1 MTIDLTQFHDAFFEE
16 SFEALDSMEAAL
28 LKLDI
33 GAPEPELINT
43 IFRVAHSIKGGSAT
57 FGFSDI
63 ASFTHSLETL
73 LDELRSGGMQ
83 VTLAISDLLLKS
95 VDVMR
100 AMLRSTQA
108 KQPLDMQKVSDLQF
122 DLELTI
128 AQKNSAPPAKPAPAP
143 AAAPAATA
151 PGGAV
156 ASTSG
161 VPAGAVPAGAAST
174 TAPVA
179 TVGAAGAPGA
189 AGAAGAAAPAATA
202 PVAAVVATP
211 YGAPVGASPAATGS
225 AATASAAAGPGHA
238 TASPAA
244 ATATASTSRGWEI
257 SFRPYRELFA
267 RGNDPLRMLRE
278 LAELGDLTVHVDT
291 SALPTFSDLDSQSC
305 YLAWNLELAGD
316 VLEADIKQVFEWAEG
331 DCDLELRQVGAPEAN
346 AAALA
351 PAPAAGDATQATLVD
366 GPAPNATAESQP
378 AIHADRSA
386 SAGAADAAV
395 ADAILSATDHK
406 PDAPAHNTTAAS
418 APAATPAASAP
429 AAPTHQPTLSPV
441 KENKPDTPVAAIG
454 DSGSIR
460 VSVEKIDELMN
471 TVGELVITQAML
483 SQLGTAM
490 EGPNA
495 EKLRAGLA
503 QLERNTRELQESVMR
518 VRMLPISFVFSR
530 FPRMVRD
537 IAQRL
542 GKQIDLKLTGEQ
554 TELDKTVLEKIGDP
568 LVHLVRN
575 SIDHGIEMP
584 DARIAAGKPAAGTV
598 HLDACHRGGNI
609 AVEVSDD
616 GGGLDKD
623 RILAKARQR
632 GLVGPNDALT
642 DDQIHDLI
650 FLPGFS
656 TAEKTTDLSGRGV
669 GMDVVRRNV
678 KELGGKIELRSEQGK
693 GSRFIITLPLTL
705 AIVDGQSVAV
715 GSETYIIPL
724 ISIVESMRLK
734 ETAISRLSGHNEV
747 FSFRG
752 DYLPIIRLHELFGVE
767 PRARALHEG
776 LVVIA
781 EGDGRRVGLF
791 VDDLL
796 GQQQVVIKSLE
807 ANYGHVEGVSGATI
821 LGDGSVAL
829 ILDVTG
835 IIHAASMRAAA

>member
-57 FGFSDI
+57 FGFSGI
-63 ASFTHSLETL
+63 ASFTHSCETL

-83 VTLAISDLLLKS
+83 VTTEISDLLLKT
-95 VDVMR
+95 VDIMR
-100 AMLRSTQA
+100 EMLRATQA
-108 KQPLDMQKVSDLQF
+108 KQQIDMQRASDVQF
-122 DLELTI
+122 DVEAMI
-128 AQKNSAPPAKPAPAP
+128 AKKNNAPAKAAAP
-143 AAAPAATA
+143 AAAPAAAANTGT
-151 PGGAV
+151 P
-156 ASTSG
+156 
-161 VPAGAVPAGAAST
+161 PAA
-174 TAPVA
+174 
-179 TVGAAGAPGA
+179 
-189 AGAAGAAAPAATA
+189 AAAPAAD
-202 PVAAVVATP
+202 
-211 YGAPVGASPAATGS
+211 
-225 AATASAAAGPGHA
+225 AG
-238 TASPAA
+238 
-244 ATATASTSRGWEI
+244 RYWEI
-257 SFRPYRELFA
+257 NFRPYPELFA

-278 LAELGDLTVHVDT
+278 LAEMGELQVKANLD
-291 SALPTFSDLDSQSC
+291 SLPTFAELDPQSC
-305 YLAWNLELAGD
+305 YLAWELKLSGD
-316 VLEADIKQVFEWAEG
+316 VAEESIKNVFEWAEG
-331 DCDLELRQVGAPEAN
+331 DCDLTVKLVGDTAAAGAPSS
-346 AAALA
+346 AA
-351 PAPAAGDATQATLVD
+351 APAAGT
-366 GPAPNATAESQP
+366 PAATAAVSEP
-378 AIHADRSA
+378 VAT
-386 SAGAADAAV
+386 AAV
-395 ADAILSATDHK
+395 A
-406 PDAPAHNTTAAS
+406 APAVTSAA
-418 APAATPAASAP
+418 AATPAAAP
-429 AAPTHQPTLSPV
+429 AAATAPAAAAPAAAAPAS
-441 KENKPDTPVAAIG
+441 VAAGG

-483 SQLGTAM
+483 SQLGNAVD
-490 EGPNA
+490 GPNA

-584 DARIAAGKPAAGTV
+584 DARVAAGKSAAGTV

-616 GGGLDKD
+616 GGGLNKE
-623 RILAKARQR
+623 RILAKAKQR
-632 GLVGPNDALT
+632 GLVGANDQLT

-656 TAEKTTDLSGRGV
+656 TADKTTDLSGRGV

-678 KELGGKIELRSEQGK
+678 KELGGKIELKSEQGK

-715 GSETYIIPL
+715 GNETYIIPL

-734 ETAISRLSGHNEV
+734 ESSISRLSGRNEV

-767 PRARALHEG
+767 PRTRSLHEG

-781 EGDGRRVGLF
+781 EGDGRRIGLF

-807 ANYGHVEGVSGATI
+807 TNYGRVEGVSGATI

-835 IIHAASMRAAA
+835 LIQAASMRAAA

>member
-33 GAPEPELINT
+33 GAPDKELINT

-73 LDELRSGGMQ
+73 LDELRSGNMQ
-83 VTLAISDLLLKS
+83 VTLPMSDLLLKS

-100 AMLRSTQA
+100 AMLRAVQA
-108 KQPLDMQKVSDLQF
+108 KQPLDAQRVSDLQF
-122 DLELTI
+122 DLELMI
-128 AQKNSAPPAKPAPAP
+128 AQKPAAAAPTAPPASPVALAALAAAAAASTPAPESAPPATVAVPVE
-143 AAAPAATA
+143 AAPA
-151 PGGAV
+151 GADRWQI
-156 ASTSG
+156 
-161 VPAGAVPAGAAST
+161 
-174 TAPVA
+174 
-179 TVGAAGAPGA
+179 
-189 AGAAGAAAPAATA
+189 
-202 PVAAVVATP
+202 
-211 YGAPVGASPAATGS
+211 
-225 AATASAAAGPGHA
+225 H
-238 TASPAA
+238 
-244 ATATASTSRGWEI
+244 
-257 SFRPYRELFA
+257 FRPFREFFA
-267 RGNDPLRMLRE
+267 RGNDPMRMLRE
-278 LAELGDLTVHVDT
+278 LAELGELSVTVNAD
-291 SALPTFSDLDSQSC
+291 SLPPLGQLNPQEC
-305 YLAWNLELAGD
+305 HLAWALELSGA
-316 VLEADIKQVFEWAEG
+316 VAEEPIKQVFEWAEG
-331 DCDLELRQVGAPEAN
+331 DCELEIRRVGAEPAGAPDAVLPEA
-346 AAALA
+346 A
-351 PAPAAGDATQATLVD
+351 
-366 GPAPNATAESQP
+366 
-378 AIHADRSA
+378 
-386 SAGAADAAV
+386 
-395 ADAILSATDHK
+395 ADAILSE
-406 PDAPAHNTTAAS
+406 PVIAPVAVAAPV
-418 APAATPAASAP
+418 APAAAAKSEG
-429 AAPTHQPTLSPV
+429 TVSSL
-441 KENKPDTPVAAIG
+441 

-483 SQLGTAM
+483 NQLGSTF
-490 EGPNA
+490 EGPAA

-518 VRMLPISFVFSR
+518 VRMLPITFVFSR

-537 IAQRL
+537 LAQRL
-542 GKQIDLKLTGEQ
+542 GKQIELKLTGEQ

-575 SIDHGIEMP
+575 SIDHGIETP
-584 DARIAAGKPAAGTV
+584 ETRIAAGKPAFGTV

-616 GGGLDKD
+616 GQGLDKD
-623 RILAKARQR
+623 RILAKAKARN
-632 GLVGPNDALT
+632 LIGPNDQLT
-642 DDQIHDLI
+642 DEQIHDLI

-656 TAEKTTDLSGRGV
+656 TAEKTTDVSGRGV

-678 KELGGKIELRSEQGK
+678 KELGGKIELRTQRGK
-693 GSRFIITLPLTL
+693 GSHFIITLPLTL

-715 GSETYIIPL
+715 GTETYIVPL
-724 ISIVESMRLK
+724 ISIVESMQLK
-734 ETAISRLSGHNEV
+734 TSNVTRLSGRGEV

-752 DYLPIIRLHELFGVE
+752 DYLPIIRLHELYGIE
-767 PRARALHEG
+767 PRARHLQEG
-776 LVVIA
+776 LIVVA

-829 ILDVTG
+829 ILDVPG
-835 IIHAASMRAAA
+835 IIRAASLRAAA

>member
-57 FGFSDI
+57 FGFSGI
-63 ASFTHSLETL
+63 ASFTHSCETL

-83 VTLAISDLLLKS
+83 VTTEISDLLLKT
-95 VDVMR
+95 VDIMR
-100 AMLRSTQA
+100 EMLRATQA
-108 KQPLDMQKVSDLQF
+108 KQQIDMQRASDVQF
-122 DLELTI
+122 DVEAMI
-128 AQKNSAPPAKPAPAP
+128 AKKNNAPAKAAAP
-143 AAAPAATA
+143 AAAPAA
-151 PGGAV
+151 
-156 ASTSG
+156 
-161 VPAGAVPAGAAST
+161 AANT
-174 TAPVA
+174 
-179 TVGAAGAPGA
+179 GAPPA
-189 AGAAGAAAPAATA
+189 AAAAPAAD
-202 PVAAVVATP
+202 
-211 YGAPVGASPAATGS
+211 
-225 AATASAAAGPGHA
+225 AG
-238 TASPAA
+238 
-244 ATATASTSRGWEI
+244 RYWEI
-257 SFRPYRELFA
+257 NFRPYPELFA

-278 LAELGDLTVHVDT
+278 LAEMGELQVKANLD
-291 SALPTFSDLDSQSC
+291 SLPTFAELDPQSC
-305 YLAWNLELAGD
+305 YLAWELKLSGD
-316 VLEADIKQVFEWAEG
+316 VAEESIKNVFEWAEG
-331 DCDLELRQVGAPEAN
+331 DCDLTVKLVGDTAAAGAPSS
-346 AAALA
+346 AA
-351 PAPAAGDATQATLVD
+351 APAAGT
-366 GPAPNATAESQP
+366 PAATAAVSEP
-378 AIHADRSA
+378 VAT
-386 SAGAADAAV
+386 AAV
-395 ADAILSATDHK
+395 A
-406 PDAPAHNTTAAS
+406 APAVTSAA
-418 APAATPAASAP
+418 AATPAAAP
-429 AAPTHQPTLSPV
+429 AAATAPAAAAPAAAAPAS
-441 KENKPDTPVAAIG
+441 VAAVG

-483 SQLGTAM
+483 SQLGNAVD
-490 EGPNA
+490 GPNA

-584 DARIAAGKPAAGTV
+584 DARVAAGKSAAGTV

-616 GGGLDKD
+616 GGGLNKE
-623 RILAKARQR
+623 RILAKAKQR
-632 GLVGPNDALT
+632 GLVGANDQLT

-656 TAEKTTDLSGRGV
+656 TADKTTDLSGRGV

-678 KELGGKIELRSEQGK
+678 KELGGKIELKSEQGK

-715 GSETYIIPL
+715 GNETYIIPL

-734 ETAISRLSGHNEV
+734 ESSISRLSGRNEV

-767 PRARALHEG
+767 PRTRSLHEG

-781 EGDGRRVGLF
+781 EGDGRRIGLF

-807 ANYGHVEGVSGATI
+807 TNYGRVEGVSGATI

-835 IIHAASMRAAA
+835 LIQAASMRAAA

>member
-63 ASFTHSLETL
+63 ASFTHSCETL

-83 VTLAISDLLLKS
+83 VSLDISDLLLKT

-100 AMLRSTQA
+100 AMLRSTQS
-108 KQPLDMQKVSDLQF
+108 KQPLDMQRVSDIQF
-122 DLELTI
+122 DVELMI
-128 AQKNSAPPAKPAPAP
+128 AQKNAAPAKP
-143 AAAPAATA
+143 AAAPAK
-151 PGGAV
+151 
-156 ASTSG
+156 
-161 VPAGAVPAGAAST
+161 
-174 TAPVA
+174 
-179 TVGAAGAPGA
+179 
-189 AGAAGAAAPAATA
+189 AAPAAIANTQPAAISA
-202 PVAAVVATP
+202 PAPAVAA
-211 YGAPVGASPAATGS
+211 
-225 AATASAAAGPGHA
+225 ASAGVAVTGVAPH
-238 TASPAA
+238 
-244 ATATASTSRGWEI
+244 WEI
-257 SFRPYRELFA
+257 SFRPYRELFT
-267 RGNDPLRMLRE
+267 RGNDPLRMMRE
-278 LAELGDLTVHVDT
+278 LAELGELTVEVDT
-291 SALPTFSDLDSQSC
+291 SALPGFADLDSQSC
-305 YLAWNLELAGD
+305 YLAWKLELAGD
-316 VLEADIKQVFEWAEG
+316 VTEDAIKQVFEWAEG
-331 DCDLELRQVGAPEAN
+331 DCDLELRLVSSPAVEPVAIEPEP
-346 AAALA
+346 AAVSA
-351 PAPAAGDATQATLVD
+351 PAPTVV
-366 GPAPNATAESQP
+366 PE
-378 AIHADRSA
+378 IV
-386 SAGAADAAV
+386 AAV
-395 ADAILSATDHK
+395 EEPKHEPA
-406 PDAPAHNTTAAS
+406 APAV
-418 APAATPAASAP
+418 P
-429 AAPTHQPTLSPV
+429 AAPTLTAV
-441 KENKPDTPVAAIG
+441 KDAKPDAISAVG

-483 SQLGTAM
+483 SQLGAAL
-490 EGPNA
+490 EGANA

-584 DARIAAGKPAAGTV
+584 EVRIAAGKDAAGTV

-616 GGGLDKD
+616 GGGLDKE

-632 GLVGPNDALT
+632 GLVGQNDVLT

-678 KELGGKIELRSEQGK
+678 KELGGKIELRSERGQ

-715 GSETYIIPL
+715 GTETYIIPL

-734 ETAISRLSGHNEV
+734 ETSISRLSGHNEV

-835 IIHAASMRAAA
+835 IIHAASMRATERPARELPVGAAA

>member
-33 GAPEPELINT
+33 GKPEPELINT

-63 ASFTHSLETL
+63 ASFTHSCETL

-83 VTLAISDLLLKS
+83 VTTAISDLLLKT
-95 VDVMR
+95 VDIMR
-100 AMLRSTQA
+100 DMLRSTQS
-108 KQPLDMQKVSDLQF
+108 KQPIDMQKASDVQF
-122 DLELTI
+122 DVESMI
-128 AQKNSAPPAKPAPAP
+128 AKKNAAGPGDAPAKAAAP
-143 AAAPAATA
+143 AAAPAAAAANTGTSSAA
-151 PGGAV
+151 PA
-156 ASTSG
+156 AAT
-161 VPAGAVPAGAAST
+161 PAN
-174 TAPVA
+174 
-179 TVGAAGAPGA
+179 
-189 AGAAGAAAPAATA
+189 AAPAAT
-202 PVAAVVATP
+202 PVR
-211 YGAPVGASPAATGS
+211 YW
-225 AATASAAAGPGHA
+225 
-238 TASPAA
+238 
-244 ATATASTSRGWEI
+244 RI
-257 SFRPYRELFA
+257 NFRPYPELFA

-278 LAELGDLTVHVDT
+278 LAELGELQVEANLDG
-291 SALPTFSDLDSQSC
+291 LPLFPELDPQSC
-305 YLAWNLELAGD
+305 YLAWEMKLAGD
-316 VLEADIKQVFEWAEG
+316 VAEDAIKQVFEWAEG
-331 DCDLELRQVGAPEAN
+331 DCELG
-346 AAALA
+346 L
-351 PAPAAGDATQATLVD
+351 TLVD
-366 GPAPNATAESQP
+366 DTG
-378 AIHADRSA
+378 
-386 SAGAADAAV
+386 
-395 ADAILSATDHK
+395 
-406 PDAPAHNTTAAS
+406 
-418 APAATPAASAP
+418 AP
-429 AAPTHQPTLSPV
+429 AAPAGASAAA
-441 KENKPDTPVAAIG
+441 DTPATAASEAAGATLAGATTSAATAASGSPAAGNAAGAATGSATAAPASAATPEAASASATNAPAAPVSAPGTTTAAPAAAAPDKPQGVAAVG

-483 SQLGTAM
+483 SQLGNAI
-490 EGPNA
+490 EGPHA

-584 DARIAAGKPAAGTV
+584 DARVAAGKPAAGTV

-616 GGGLDKD
+616 GGGLDKA

-632 GLVGPNDALT
+632 GLVGANDQLT

-678 KELGGKIELRSEQGK
+678 KELGGKIELKSEQGK

-715 GSETYIIPL
+715 GNETYIIPL

-734 ETAISRLSGHNEV
+734 ESSISRLSGRNEV

-767 PRARALHEG
+767 PRTRALHEG

-781 EGDGRRVGLF
+781 EGDGRRIGLF

-807 ANYGHVEGVSGATI
+807 TNYGRVEGVSGATI

-835 IIHAASMRAAA
+835 IIQAASMRVAA

>member
-33 GAPEPELINT
+33 GKPEPELINT

-57 FGFSDI
+57 FGFSGI
-63 ASFTHSLETL
+63 ASFTHSCETL
-73 LDELRSGGMQ
+73 LDELRSGNMQ
-83 VTLAISDLLLKS
+83 VTTAISDLLLKT
-95 VDVMR
+95 VDIMR
-100 AMLRSTQA
+100 DMLRSTQS
-108 KQPLDMQKVSDLQF
+108 KQPIDMQKTSDVQF
-122 DLELTI
+122 DVESMI
-128 AQKNSAPPAKPAPAP
+128 AKKNEAPAKAAAP
-143 AAAPAATA
+143 AAAPAAAAANTGTSNAA
-151 PGGAV
+151 P
-156 ASTSG
+156 
-161 VPAGAVPAGAAST
+161 
-174 TAPVA
+174 
-179 TVGAAGAPGA
+179 
-189 AGAAGAAAPAATA
+189 GAAAPAS
-202 PVAAVVATP
+202 
-211 YGAPVGASPAATGS
+211 GAPA
-225 AATASAAAGPGHA
+225 
-238 TASPAA
+238 
-244 ATATASTSRGWEI
+244 RYWRI
-257 SFRPYRELFA
+257 NFRPYPELFA

-278 LAELGDLTVHVDT
+278 LAELGDLQVEANLDG
-291 SALPTFSDLDSQSC
+291 LPLFNELDPQSC
-305 YLAWNLELAGD
+305 YLAWEMKLSGD
-316 VLEADIKQVFEWAEG
+316 VAEDAIKQVFEWAEG
-331 DCDLELRQVGAPEAN
+331 DCELSLNLVDATGAPAAGSE
-346 AAALA
+346 AAAPA
-351 PAPAAGDATQATLVD
+351 AAPVAAAPVEPVAAAPAAAASAPTAAPAATAPAAAAPVAATPAPAAAA
-366 GPAPNATAESQP
+366 APDKPQ
-378 AIHADRSA
+378 
-386 SAGAADAAV
+386 GVAAV
-395 ADAILSATDHK
+395 
-406 PDAPAHNTTAAS
+406 
-418 APAATPAASAP
+418 
-429 AAPTHQPTLSPV
+429 
-441 KENKPDTPVAAIG
+441 G

-483 SQLGTAM
+483 SQLGNAI
-490 EGPNA
+490 EGPHA

-584 DARIAAGKPAAGTV
+584 DARVAAGKSAAGTV

-616 GGGLDKD
+616 GGGLNKD
-623 RILAKARQR
+623 RILAKAKER
-632 GLVGPNDALT
+632 GLVGANDQLT

-656 TAEKTTDLSGRGV
+656 TADKTTDLSGRGV

-678 KELGGKIELRSEQGK
+678 KELGGKIELKSERGK

-715 GSETYIIPL
+715 GNETYIIPL

-734 ETAISRLSGHNEV
+734 ESGISRLSGRSEV

-767 PRARALHEG
+767 PRTRALHEG

-781 EGDGRRVGLF
+781 EGDGRRFGLF

-807 ANYGHVEGVSGATI
+807 TNYGRVEGVSGATI

-835 IIHAASMRAAA
+835 IISAASVRLAA